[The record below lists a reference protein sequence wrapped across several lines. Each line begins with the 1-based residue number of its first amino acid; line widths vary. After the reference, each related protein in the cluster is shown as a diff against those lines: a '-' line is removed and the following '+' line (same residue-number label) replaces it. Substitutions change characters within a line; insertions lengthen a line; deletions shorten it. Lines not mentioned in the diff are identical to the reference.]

1 MEGQPRHTDKEIEW
15 KQGDELSD
23 SASPTS
29 LVGILWMNTT
39 EARRQGCCVHHIHLL
54 GCSAMVRSGR
64 REARAN
70 RHAQITDEQAY
81 HIKVFALGFRG
92 NSRRGKEMASE
103 DKRKC

>member
-1 MEGQPRHTDKEIEW
+1 MQGQPRHTDKEIEW

-23 SASPTS
+23 FASPMS

-39 EARRQGCCVHHIHLL
+39 EARRQEFCVHHIHLL
-54 GCSAMVRSGR
+54 GCIAMVRSR
-64 REARAN
+64 RGEVKAN
-70 RHAQITDEQAY
+70 RHAQITHERVY
-81 HIKVFALGFRG
+81 HIKVFALGLRG